1 VGSSYPPSSTRGTQH
16 TASSGKGGNGHDV
29 LEARINPGEIAHV
42 VNITEHELANL
53 GNSKN
58 IGEL

>member
-1 VGSSYPPSSTRGTQH
+1 VE
-16 TASSGKGGNGHDV
+16 KGATFMMILD
-29 LEARINPGEIAHV
+29 ARINPGEIAHA

-58 IGEL
+58 IGEF